1 VINCNRQAK
10 NSGVLKKLCRTD
22 IIFQEQQ
29 QEGRKGKTKR
39 RAPPLQE

>member
-1 VINCNRQAK
+1 VK

>member
-1 VINCNRQAK
+1 VK

-29 QEGRKGKTKR
+29 QQQQEGRKGKTKR
-39 RAPPLQE
+39 KAPPLQE